1 MKLPALDKT
10 SQLKYM
16 NRWKDKNEL
25 FLNKEFG
32 LKSGVLFANS
42 SSKHLVQ
49 LLQHG
54 VQAKGAHSSFGKYT
68 LFSAYATTIFHEHF
82 GWVIHT
88 AVC

>member
-1 MKLPALDKT
+1 
-10 SQLKYM
+10 M

-32 LKSGVLFANS
+32 LKYGPQFLFLTGVLFANS